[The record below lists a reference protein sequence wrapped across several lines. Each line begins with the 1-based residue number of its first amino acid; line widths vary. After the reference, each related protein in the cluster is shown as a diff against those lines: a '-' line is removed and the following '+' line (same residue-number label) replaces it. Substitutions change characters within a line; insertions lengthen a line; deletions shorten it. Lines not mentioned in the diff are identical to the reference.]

1 MFLIDDV
8 LLRPLGLSVQPF
20 DMIWY
25 LELMRNL
32 ALKEKYNTTKISNS
46 IKENRLLLEI
56 GQIREEEY
64 RKKHEELLE
73 QLEKAKEVMQDLPK
87 DIKIREL

>member
-1 MFLIDDV
+1 MFIIDDV
-8 LLRPLGLSVQPF
+8 LLKTLGLSVQPF

-25 LELMRNL
+25 LELMRDL